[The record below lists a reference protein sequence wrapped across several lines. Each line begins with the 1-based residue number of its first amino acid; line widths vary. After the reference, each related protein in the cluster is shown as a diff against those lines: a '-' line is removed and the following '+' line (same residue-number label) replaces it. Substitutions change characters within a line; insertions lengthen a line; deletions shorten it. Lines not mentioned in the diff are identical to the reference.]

1 MNPNQ
6 TQPLTD
12 DERDARN
19 IRACALLLDAARAL
33 DDAILLIRDIDHSA
47 AIDLYQ
53 LADDIG
59 KIRAEM
65 DG

>member
-1 MNPNQ
+1 MNQ

-12 DERDARN
+12 DQSDSRN
-19 IRACALLLDAARAL
+19 SRACALLLDAAWAL
-33 DDAILLIRDIDHSA
+33 GDAILLIRDIDHSA